1 MSSNGK
7 LRALGSGMLDD
18 AMDESDGEGNGD
30 NLEFHNAC
38 LEEMDRYRRMDEWI
52 PSYQN
57 VLSTTSLEC
66 KRRLVQAGAADL
78 NLVEFLQYTRDGTS
92 DDLRLSAFEV
102 MIDLGLMKQE
112 KILQWFLL
120 VLGSDPSPFLR
131 ERMLRLLGKILAALA
146 LGEISTST
154 TAKRVIVENDGLI
167 IEETSTDARRKA
179 VGRTKTVTGALEAL
193 KDEMSRHEVLRRG
206 LWAAICS
213 PMISLQEMGE
223 LLLICKLLYNPHSSI
238 IVKLTYP
245 RYWNCKRI
253 GKVRLRS
260 SYSVLLVGQTS
271 DVR

>member
-7 LRALGSGMLDD
+7 PKTLDSRMLDD
-18 AMDESDGEGNGD
+18 AMNGMNGEASGD
-30 NLEFHNAC
+30 DLEFHNAC

-57 VLSTTSLEC
+57 VLSMTSLEC

-92 DDLRLSAFEV
+92 NDLRLRAFEV
-102 MIDLGLMKQE
+102 MIDLGLMQQE
-112 KILQWFLL
+112 KILRWFLV
-120 VLGSDPSPFLR
+120 VLGSDPSPYLR
-131 ERMLRLLGKILAALA
+131 EHMLRLFGKILAALA
-146 LGEISTST
+146 LGEISIST
-154 TAKRVIVENDGLI
+154 TKRVVAENDGLI

-179 VGRTKTVTGALEAL
+179 MDRTKTVTGALEAL

-206 LWAAICS
+206 VWAAICS
-213 PMISLQEMGE
+213 PTISLQEMGE

-245 RYWNCKRI
+245 RYWNCKKI
-253 GKVRLRS
+253 GKVRLTCS
-260 SYSVLLVGQTS
+260 
-271 DVR
+271 